1 MSSNAA
7 TVDPSARS
15 LRAFTG
21 ALAQGRLAHAILVQG
36 GHAPALEAA
45 GLDLA
50 GRLLNTKDPSRHP
63 DFFTLR
69 PSGKARF
76 ISVDPLREFV
86 GKIRLSASAG
96 PRKVGVVY
104 EADRMMIP
112 AANAFLKTL
121 EEPPADTTLF
131 LLTTRPNDLLATI
144 RSRCFHLRLP
154 ASATPLADADWL
166 AWRADYAA
174 WLGRLSTSTG
184 EKAAASDLV
193 LGAYGLGARFE
204 NILHR
209 LADSSWEETKTRL
222 PEGLGEEEIE
232 AVQTGLHKGLR
243 ASLLVELEQA
253 TRDFALALS
262 AGQQNAAQP
271 SAAANPAHASV
282 QRSALQLNAL
292 RLARAVTDLE
302 KISGLLE
309 VNLAEAAAL
318 EFFLLRSLRHWT
330 AKN

>member
-1 MSSNAA
+1 MNSSAA
-7 TVDPSARS
+7 TVDAPARS
-15 LRAFTG
+15 AARALRAFTDS
-21 ALAQGRLAHAILVQG
+21 LDRGRLAHAILVHG
-36 GHAPALEAA
+36 DHPPALELAC
-45 GLDLA
+45 LDLA
-50 GRLLNTKDPSRHP
+50 GRLLATPTPARHP

-76 ISVDPLREFV
+76 IRVDPLREFV
-86 GKIRLSASAG
+86 AKIRLSASAG
-96 PRKVGVVY
+96 PRKVAVVY

-131 LLTTRPNDLLATI
+131 LLTTRPNDLLPTI

-154 ASATPLADADWL
+154 TASTPLTDADWQ

-174 WLGRLSTSTG
+174 WLTNLSGGSLTG
-184 EKAAASDLV
+184 DKAAACGLV
-193 LGAYGLGARFE
+193 LAAYGLGARFE
-204 NILHR
+204 SILEH
-209 LADSSWEETKTRL
+209 LTDAAWTDAKARL
-222 PEGLGEEEIE
+222 PDGLDDEEIE
-232 AVQTGLHKGLR
+232 AMQTGLHKGLR

-253 TRDFALALS
+253 TRDFALGRPGDP
-262 AGQQNAAQP
+262 AGPVTRDRAA
-271 SAAANPAHASV
+271 
-282 QRSALQLNAL
+282 
-292 RLARAVTDLE
+292 RLTRAIADLE
-302 KISGLLE
+302 KIAGLLE

>member
-7 TVDPSARS
+7 TVDPSARP

-36 GHAPALEAA
+36 GHAPALEIAC
-45 GLDLA
+45 LDLA
-50 GRLLNTKDPSRHP
+50 GRLLNTKNPARHP

-69 PSGKARF
+69 PGGKARF
-76 ISVDPLREFV
+76 IRVDPLREFV

-96 PRKVGVVY
+96 PRKVAVVY

-121 EEPPADTTLF
+121 EEPPADTTVF
-131 LLTTRPNDLLATI
+131 LLTTRPNDLLPTI

-154 ASATPLADADWL
+154 ASATPLADPDWH

-174 WLGRLSTSTG
+174 WLGRL
-184 EKAAASDLV
+184 AASGSDTGDKSSAADLV
-193 LGAYGLGARFE
+193 LAAYGLGARFE
-204 NILHR
+204 AILHR
-209 LADSSWEETKTRL
+209 LAESAWEDAKTRL
-222 PEGLGEEEIE
+222 PDGLGEEEIE
-232 AVQTGLHKGLR
+232 ALR

-253 TRDFALALS
+253 TRDFALAPSSSPSSISS
-262 AGQQNAAQP
+262 APAAP
-271 SAAANPAHASV
+271 VPHAPEHN
-282 QRSALQLNAL
+282 QAL
-292 RLARAVTDLE
+292 RLARAIADLE
-302 KISGLLE
+302 KAAGLLE
-309 VNLAEAAAL
+309 VNIAEAVAL